1 MLLTFKYWSNCR
13 TKDIFWFTQEKYTI
27 KTWLYLLL
35 ATLSRGLSINV
46 NHGKSRSFLWKNYR
60 KCSKITNLFFLVK
73 IQKPKTYVSSKMHC
87 EETYVF
93 SFSILAKKNEI
104 CNFTTQG
111 SFFQIANL
119 EPFWPI
125 NGNKYIEFFD
135 SSALKDSTKWGSWGI
150 KIKVIALGRHLKR
163 FWDQNFFWVRS
174 GSSWSRTNGKY

>member
-46 NHGKSRSFLWKNYR
+46 NVSQDLF
-60 KCSKITNLFFLVK
+60 CEKIIGSVVKLQIYLFLVK

-163 FWDQNFFWVRS
+163 FWDQIFFWVRS
-174 GSSWSRTNGKY
+174 GSSWSRTNGKF